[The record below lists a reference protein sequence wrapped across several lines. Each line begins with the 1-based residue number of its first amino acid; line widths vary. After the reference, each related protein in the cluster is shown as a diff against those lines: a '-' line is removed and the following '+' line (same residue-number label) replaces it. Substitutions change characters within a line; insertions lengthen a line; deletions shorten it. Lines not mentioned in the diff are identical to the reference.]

1 MLRIDLNDATLS
13 FTEQTVREMMN
24 AINKAHK
31 EIDFVHSP
39 MPDADMSSET
49 FNKLSRER
57 GKIVVASDYTDVKF
71 LITLETEPHTQESL
85 GYKLV
90 KV

>member
-31 EIDFVHSP
+31 EIDFVNSP
-39 MPDADMSSET
+39 MPDDLMSTET

-57 GKIVVASDYTDVKF
+57 GIITVKSDFTDIKF
-71 LITLETEPHTQESL
+71 VITLETKPHTQESL

-90 KV
+90 